1 MKGHVLYNGEFYME
15 IPISYINL
23 TDFIVEVPEDRMYRH
38 FTCSRYSERKM
49 GWIAALAVVA
59 IVWSRSPMSPAADTE
74 TKQQDKQ
81 PAKVFRAG
89 AYAVDITPLEFPVLV
104 NGGVRERVANE
115 VHDPLHARCLVL
127 DDGTVQLAIV
137 VVDSCLVPRSLA
149 DEAKA
154 LATKDTGIPTDRIL
168 ISATHTHTAPSLCGC
183 LGTDRDERYAKWL
196 PGKIAEGI
204 RAAHKNLQP
213 ARVGWAVGR
222 DEKNVYCRRFLMKPD
237 TALTNRYS
245 DKRDDRAQMNPGY
258 NNANAI
264 RRTGPTDPAVT
275 ILSVQTRDGRPL
287 ALLGNYSTHYA
298 GAPALSADYFAVF
311 ASEIG
316 RLIGAKGDRPLFVG
330 MMSNGTSGDANCS
343 DFMRKERRN
352 YDYLSVGREVAQAA
366 FEAYKT
372 IKYYDWVPLEM
383 REQRLVLN
391 VRMPTKEEVVKAREF
406 MKTFSDRKP
415 RNWEEVYARET
426 VELAKMDPT
435 RELKLQAIRIGDL
448 GIAAIPCEVYG
459 STGLA
464 IKAASPLQTTMN
476 ISLANGCEGY
486 IAPPEQHKLGGYTAW
501 RARTSCL
508 EELAEPKIKATVV
521 GLLVEAAMA
530 RRD

>member
-1 MKGHVLYNGEFYME
+1 
-15 IPISYINL
+15 
-23 TDFIVEVPEDRMYRH
+23 MYHRLARSH
-38 FTCSRYSERKM
+38 YSECKM
-49 GWIAALAVVA
+49 ARVVALAVVA
-59 IVWSRSPMSPAADTE
+59 IVWTWAPTSLAANTE
-74 TKQQDKQ
+74 PGQQGKEQ
-81 PAKVFRAG
+81 AKVFRAG
-89 AYAVDITPLEFPVLV
+89 AFAVDITPLEFPVLV
-104 NGGVRERVANE
+104 NGGVRERVANQ

-127 DDGTVQLAIV
+127 DDSTVQLAIV
-137 VVDSCLVPRSLA
+137 VVDSCMVPRSLT

-154 LATKDTGIPTDRIL
+154 MAAKDTGIPSERIL
-168 ISATHTHTAPSLCGC
+168 ISATHTHSAPSLCGC
-183 LGTDRDERYAKWL
+183 LGTDCDERYARWL

-204 RAAHKNLQP
+204 RNARKNLQP

-222 DEKNVYCRRFLMKPD
+222 DEKNVYCRRFLMKPG
-237 TALTNRYS
+237 TALTNQYS
-245 DKRDDRAQMNPGY
+245 DKRDDRAQMNPGH

-264 RRTGPTDPAVT
+264 RRTGPGDPDVT

-298 GAPALSADYFAVF
+298 GSPALSADYFAVF

-316 RLIGAKGDRPLFVG
+316 RLIGVKGDQPRFVG
-330 MMSNGTSGDANCS
+330 IMSNGTSGDANCS
-343 DFMRKERRN
+343 DFKRTKRRK
-352 YDYLSVGREVAQAA
+352 YDYFSVGREVAQAA

-372 IKYYDWVPLEM
+372 IKYYGWVPLEM
-383 REQRLVLN
+383 CERRLVLA
-391 VRMPTKEEVVKAREF
+391 VRLPTKEEIAKAHEF
-406 MKTFSDRKP
+406 MKTFADRKP

-426 VELAKMDPT
+426 VELSKMGPT

-464 IKAASPLQTTMN
+464 IKAASPLETTMN

-486 IAPPEQHKLGGYTAW
+486 IAPPEQHKLGGYTTW

-521 GLLVEAAMA
+521 GLLVKVATA
-530 RRD
+530 RGD

>member
-1 MKGHVLYNGEFYME
+1 
-15 IPISYINL
+15 
-23 TDFIVEVPEDRMYRH
+23 MYHR
-38 FTCSRYSERKM
+38 FARFGYSECKM
-49 GWIAALAVVA
+49 ARVVAFAVVA
-59 IVWSRSPMSPAADTE
+59 IAWTWVPTALAADTE
-74 TKQQDKQ
+74 PGQQGKG

-89 AYAVDITPLEFPVLV
+89 AYAIDITPLDFPVLV
-104 NGGVRERVANE
+104 NGGVRERVANQ

-127 DDGTVQLAIV
+127 DDSTMQLAIV
-137 VVDSCLVPRSLA
+137 VVDSCLIPRSLA
-149 DEAKA
+149 DEAKD
-154 LATKDTGIPTDRIL
+154 LAAKKMGIPSKRIL
-168 ISATHTHTAPSLCGC
+168 ISATHTHSAPSLLGC
-183 LGTDRDERYAKWL
+183 LGTDCDERYAKWL
-196 PGKIAEGI
+196 PSRIVEGI
-204 RAAHKNLQP
+204 RSAQKNLQP

-222 DEKNVYCRRFLMKPD
+222 DEKNVYCRRFLMKPG
-237 TALTNRYS
+237 TARTNRYS
-245 DKRDDRAQMNPGY
+245 DKRGDRAQMNPGH

-264 RRTGPTDPAVT
+264 RRTGPSDPDVT

-298 GAPALSADYFAVF
+298 GSPALSADYFAVF

-316 RLIGAKGDRPLFVG
+316 RLIGARGDQPRFVG

-343 DFMRKERRN
+343 NFMRQERRK

-383 REQRLVLN
+383 RERRLVLD
-391 VRMPTKEEVVKAREF
+391 VRLPTKEEVTKAREF
-406 MKTFSDRKP
+406 MKMFTDRKP

-426 VELAKMDPT
+426 VELDKMGPT

-448 GIAAIPCEVYG
+448 GIVAIPCEVYG

-464 IKAASPLQTTMN
+464 IKAASPLQATMN

-486 IAPPEQHKLGGYTAW
+486 IAPPEQHKLGGYTTW

-521 GLLVEAAMA
+521 GLLVEVAMA
-530 RRD
+530 PWD

>member
-1 MKGHVLYNGEFYME
+1 MA
-15 IPISYINL
+15 
-23 TDFIVEVPEDRMYRH
+23 
-38 FTCSRYSERKM
+38 
-49 GWIAALAVVA
+49 WILAIAIASIAWTWASTSLAAE
-59 IVWSRSPMSPAADTE
+59 TE
-74 TKQQDKQ
+74 QQGKE

-89 AYAVDITPLEFPVLV
+89 AYAIDITPLELPVLV
-104 NGGVRERVANE
+104 NGGVRERVANQ
-115 VHDPLHARCLVL
+115 VNDPLHARCLVL

-137 VVDSCLVPRSLA
+137 VVDSCLIPRSLA
-149 DEAKA
+149 DEVKDMAA
-154 LATKDTGIPTDRIL
+154 QDTGIPSERIL
-168 ISATHTHTAPSLCGC
+168 ISATHTHSAPSLCGC

-204 RAAHKNLQP
+204 HKAQKNFRP
-213 ARVGWAVGR
+213 ARVGWAVGS
-222 DEKNVYCRRFLMKPD
+222 DETNVYCRRFLMKPG
-237 TALTNRYS
+237 TALTNPYS
-245 DKRDDRAQMNPGY
+245 DKRDDRAQMNPGH

-264 RRTGPTDPAVT
+264 RPTGPADTDVT
-275 ILSVQTRDGRPL
+275 ILSVQTRNGRPL

-298 GAPALSADYFAVF
+298 GAPVLSADYFAVF
-311 ASEIG
+311 ADEIG
-316 RLIGAKGDRPLFVG
+316 RLIGAKGDQPRFVG
-330 MMSNGTSGDANCS
+330 IMSNGTSGDANCNN
-343 DFMRKERRN
+343 FKRQQRRK
-352 YDYLSVGREVAQAA
+352 YDYVSVGRDVAKAA

-372 IKYYDWVPLEM
+372 IKYNDWVPLEM
-383 REQRLVLN
+383 REQQLVLD
-391 VRMPTKEEVVKAREF
+391 VRLPTDKEVAKAREF
-406 MKTFSDRKP
+406 MKTVAGRKP

-426 VELAKMDPT
+426 VALAKMGPT

-464 IKAASPLQTTMN
+464 IKAASPLQATMN

-486 IAPPEQHKLGGYTAW
+486 IAPPEQHKLGGYTTW

-521 GLLVEAAMA
+521 SLLVEVATT

>member
-1 MKGHVLYNGEFYME
+1 MYHRFAHSWYSKCKMAW
-15 IPISYINL
+15 
-23 TDFIVEVPEDRMYRH
+23 IVV
-38 FTCSRYSERKM
+38 
-49 GWIAALAVVA
+49 LAVA
-59 IVWSRSPMSPAADTE
+59 SITWTLAF
-74 TKQQDKQ
+74 
-81 PAKVFRAG
+81 PAKAAVSKPGQQGKEPAKDFRAS
-89 AYAVDITPLEFPVLV
+89 AYAIDITPLEFPVLV
-104 NGGVRERVANE
+104 NGGVRERVANQ
-115 VHDPLHARCLVL
+115 VHDSLHARCLVL

-137 VVDSCLVPRSLA
+137 VVDSCLIPRSLA

-154 LATKDTGIPTDRIL
+154 LAAQDTGIPSERIL
-168 ISATHTHTAPSLCGC
+168 ISATHTHSAPSLCGC

-196 PGKIAEGI
+196 PSKIAEGI
-204 RAAHKNLQP
+204 RNAQKNLQP

-222 DEKNVYCRRFLMKPD
+222 DETNVFCRRFLMKPG
-237 TALTNRYS
+237 TALTNPYS
-245 DKRDDRAQMNPGY
+245 DKREDRAQMNPGH

-264 RRTGPTDPAVT
+264 RPTGPADPDVT
-275 ILSVQTRDGRPL
+275 VLSVQTRDGRPL

-298 GAPALSADYFAVF
+298 GAPVLSADYFAVF

-316 RLIGAKGDRPLFVG
+316 RLIGAKGDKPRFVG
-330 MMSNGTSGDANCS
+330 IMSNGTSGDANCNN
-343 DFMRKERRN
+343 FKRQQHRK
-352 YDYLSVGREVAQAA
+352 YDYISVGRDVAQAA

-372 IKYYDWVPLEM
+372 IKYYDWILLEM
-383 REQRLVLN
+383 HEQRLVLD
-391 VRMPTKEEVVKAREF
+391 VRMPIEEEVAKAREF
-406 MKTFSDRKP
+406 MKTFAGRKP

-426 VELAKMDPT
+426 VELSRMGPT

-486 IAPPEQHKLGGYTAW
+486 IAPPEQHKLGGYTTW

-521 GLLVEAAMA
+521 GLLVEVATA

>member
-1 MKGHVLYNGEFYME
+1 MAW
-15 IPISYINL
+15 
-23 TDFIVEVPEDRMYRH
+23 IVA
-38 FTCSRYSERKM
+38 CAI
-49 GWIAALAVVA
+49 GAIACT
-59 IVWSRSPMSPAADTE
+59 WTE
-74 TKQQDKQ
+74 TAQACPRGGGQEQEGQKE
-81 PAKVFRAG
+81 VFRAG
-89 AYAVDITPLEFPVLV
+89 AFAIDITPLELPVLV
-104 NGGVRERVANE
+104 NGGVRERVANQ

-137 VVDSCLVPRSLA
+137 VVDSCMVPRSLA

-154 LATKDTGIPTDRIL
+154 LAAKDTGIASERIL
-168 ISATHTHTAPSLCGC
+168 ISATHTHSAPALCGC
-183 LGTDRDERYAKWL
+183 LGTDRDERYAGWL

-204 RAAHKNLQP
+204 HNAQKNLQP
-213 ARVGWAVGR
+213 ARIGWAVGR
-222 DEKNVYCRRFLMKPD
+222 DETNVFCRRFLMKPG
-237 TALTNRYS
+237 TARTNPYS
-245 DKRDDRAQMNPGY
+245 DKREDRAQMNPGH

-264 RRTGPTDPAVT
+264 RRTGPVDPDVT
-275 ILSVQTRDGRPL
+275 IFSVQTPDGRPI

-316 RLIGAKGDRPLFVG
+316 RLIGAEGDRPQFVG
-330 MMSNGTSGDANCS
+330 IMSNGTSGDTNCS
-343 DFMRKERRN
+343 DFLRSTRRKYN
-352 YDYLSVGREVAQAA
+352 HLSVGREVARAA
-366 FEAYKT
+366 SEAYKT
-372 IKYYDWVPLEM
+372 IKYHDWVQLEM
-383 REQRLVLN
+383 REERLVLD
-391 VRMPTKEEVVKAREF
+391 VRMPTREEVAKARELVE
-406 MKTFSDRKP
+406 TFADHKP
-415 RNWEEVYARET
+415 STWEEVYACET
-426 VELAKMDPT
+426 IRLAEMAPT

-459 STGLA
+459 STGLS

-486 IAPPEQHKLGGYTAW
+486 IAPPEQHKLGGYTTW

-521 GLLVEAAMA
+521 GLLMEVTAA

>member
-1 MKGHVLYNGEFYME
+1 
-15 IPISYINL
+15 
-23 TDFIVEVPEDRMYRH
+23 MYRRLV
-38 FTCSRYSERKM
+38 CSRYLSRN
-49 GWIAALAVVA
+49 IAQIVALIIVA
-59 IVWSRSPMSPAADTE
+59 IVWAWASIAPAANIESD
-74 TKQQDKQ
+74 QQNKNLT
-81 PAKVFRAG
+81 KVFRAG
-89 AYAVDITPLEFPVLV
+89 AYAIDITPLEFPVLV

-115 VHDPLHARCLVL
+115 VHDPLHARCIVL
-127 DDGTVQLAIV
+127 DDSTVQIAIV
-137 VVDSCLVPRSLA
+137 VVDSCMVPRSLA
-149 DEAKA
+149 DKAKA
-154 LATKDTGIPTDRIL
+154 MAAKDTGIPSERIL
-168 ISATHTHTAPSLCGC
+168 ISATHTHSAPSLCGC
-183 LGTDRDERYAKWL
+183 LGTDCDERYASWL

-204 RAAHKNLQP
+204 HNAQKNLQP

-222 DEKNVYCRRFLMKPD
+222 DENNVYCRRFLMKPG
-237 TALTNRYS
+237 TARTNLYS
-245 DKRDDRAQMNPGY
+245 DKRGDRAQMNPGH

-264 RRTGPTDPAVT
+264 RRTGPVDPDVT
-275 ILSVQTRDGRPL
+275 ILSVQTRDCRPL

-316 RLIGAKGDRPLFVG
+316 RLIGAKGDQPRFVG
-330 MMSNGTSGDANCS
+330 IMSNGTSGDANCS
-343 DFMRKERRN
+343 DFKRRERRK
-352 YDYLSVGREVAQAA
+352 YDYLSVGRDVAQAA

-383 REQRLVLN
+383 REQRLMLD
-391 VRMPTKEEVVKAREF
+391 VRLPTKEEIIKAREF
-406 MKTFSDRKP
+406 MKMFAGRKP

-426 VELAKMDPT
+426 VELAKMGQT

-486 IAPPEQHKLGGYTAW
+486 IAPPEQHKLGGYTTW

-508 EELAEPKIKATVV
+508 EEMAEPKIKATVV
-521 GLLVEAAMA
+521 GLLVEVATA
-530 RRD
+530 RGD

>member
-1 MKGHVLYNGEFYME
+1 M
-15 IPISYINL
+15 
-23 TDFIVEVPEDRMYRH
+23 RH
-38 FTCSRYSERKM
+38 
-49 GWIAALAVVA
+49 
-59 IVWSRSPMSPAADTE
+59 SPCTRCDCLGNEPS
-74 TKQQDKQ
+74 
-81 PAKVFRAG
+81 KVFRAG
-89 AYAVDITPLEFPVLV
+89 AYAIDITPLQLPVLV
-104 NGGVRERVANE
+104 NGGVRERVADK
-115 VHDPLHARCLVL
+115 VHDALHARCLVL

-137 VVDSCLVPRSLA
+137 VVDSCLIPRSLA

-154 LATKDTGIPTDRIL
+154 LATKDTGISTDRIL
-168 ISATHTHTAPSLCGC
+168 ISATHTHSAPSVSGC
-183 LGTDRDERYAKWL
+183 LGTDCDEKYAKWL

-204 RAAHKNLQP
+204 LLAQKNLQP

-222 DEKNVYCRRFLMKPD
+222 DEKNIYCRRFLMKPG
-237 TALTNRYS
+237 TALTNPYS
-245 DKRDDRAQMNPGY
+245 DKRRDRAQMNPGH

-264 RRTGPTDPAVT
+264 RPTGPADPAVT

-298 GAPALSADYFAVF
+298 GSPALSADYFAVF

-316 RLIGAKGDRPLFVG
+316 RLIGADPQFVG
-330 MMSNGTSGDANCS
+330 IMSNGTSGDANCNDYMS
-343 DFMRKERRN
+343 AKSRK
-352 YDYLSVGREVAQAA
+352 YDYFSVGRDIAQAA

-372 IKYYDWVPLEM
+372 IEYHDWVPLVM
-383 REQRLVLN
+383 RELRLVLDAR
-391 VRMPTKEEVVKAREF
+391 VPTEQEVVKAREF
-406 MKTFSDRKP
+406 MKTFAGRKP
-415 RNWEEVYARET
+415 QNWQEVYARET
-426 VELAKMDPT
+426 VVMSEMSPT

-486 IAPPEQHKLGGYTAW
+486 LPPPEQHKLGGYTTW

-508 EELAEPKIKATVV
+508 EEMAEPKIKAAVV
-521 GLLVEAAMA
+521 GLLVDVATA
-530 RRD
+530 RTIENES

>member
-1 MKGHVLYNGEFYME
+1 
-15 IPISYINL
+15 
-23 TDFIVEVPEDRMYRH
+23 MYHRLARSH
-38 FTCSRYSERKM
+38 YSECKM
-49 GWIAALAVVA
+49 ARIVALAVVA
-59 IVWSRSPMSPAADTE
+59 IVWTWAPTSLAANTE
-74 TKQQDKQ
+74 PGQQGKE

-89 AYAVDITPLEFPVLV
+89 AFAIDITPLEFPVLV
-104 NGGVRERVANE
+104 NGGVRERVANQ

-127 DDGTVQLAIV
+127 DDSTVQLAIV
-137 VVDSCLVPRSLA
+137 VVDSCMVPRSLA

-154 LATKDTGIPTDRIL
+154 MAAKDTGIPSERIL
-168 ISATHTHTAPSLCGC
+168 ISATHTHSAPSLCGC
-183 LGTDRDERYAKWL
+183 LGTDCDERYAMWL

-204 RAAHKNLQP
+204 RNARKNLQP

-222 DEKNVYCRRFLMKPD
+222 DEKNVYCRRFLMKPG
-237 TALTNRYS
+237 TALTNQYS
-245 DKRDDRAQMNPGY
+245 DKRDDRAQMNPGH

-264 RRTGPTDPAVT
+264 RRTGPGDPDVT

-298 GAPALSADYFAVF
+298 GSPALSADYFAVF

-316 RLIGAKGDRPLFVG
+316 RLIGVKGDQPRFVG
-330 MMSNGTSGDANCS
+330 IMSNGTSGDANCS
-343 DFMRKERRN
+343 NFMRQGRRK
-352 YDYLSVGREVAQAA
+352 YDYLSVGRDVAQAA

-372 IKYYDWVPLEM
+372 IKYYGWVPLEM
-383 REQRLVLN
+383 CERRLVLD
-391 VRMPTKEEVVKAREF
+391 VRLPTKEEIAKAREF
-406 MKTFSDRKP
+406 MKTFADRKP

-426 VELAKMDPT
+426 VELAKMGPT

-464 IKAASPLQTTMN
+464 IKAASPLETTMN

-486 IAPPEQHKLGGYTAW
+486 IAPPEQHKLGGYTTW

-521 GLLVEAAMA
+521 GLLVEVATA
-530 RRD
+530 RGD

>member
-1 MKGHVLYNGEFYME
+1 MYHCFDRSWYSKCEMASIVA
-15 IPISYINL
+15 L
-23 TDFIVEVPEDRMYRH
+23 T
-38 FTCSRYSERKM
+38 
-49 GWIAALAVVA
+49 AAVITWTWAPTSLAVNA
-59 IVWSRSPMSPAADTE
+59 ESR
-74 TKQQDKQ
+74 QQCKEA
-81 PAKVFRAG
+81 AKVLRAG
-89 AYAVDITPLEFPVLV
+89 AYAIDITPLEFPVLV
-104 NGGVRERVANE
+104 NGGVRERVANQ

-127 DDGTVQLAIV
+127 DDNTMQLAIV

-149 DEAKA
+149 DEAKD
-154 LATKDTGIPTDRIL
+154 LAAQDTGIPSERIL
-168 ISATHTHTAPSLCGC
+168 ISATHTHSAPSLCGC
-183 LGTDRDERYAKWL
+183 LGTDRDKQYANWL

-204 RAAHKNLQP
+204 RNAQKNLQP
-213 ARVGWAVGR
+213 ARIGWAVGR
-222 DEKNVYCRRFLMKPD
+222 DETNVYCRRFLMKPG
-237 TALTNRYS
+237 TALTNPYS
-245 DKRDDRAQMNPGY
+245 DKREDKAQMNPGH
-258 NNANAI
+258 NNVNAI
-264 RRTGPTDPAVT
+264 RPTGPVDPDVT
-275 ILSVQTRDGRPL
+275 ILSVKTRDDRPL

-298 GAPALSADYFAVF
+298 GAPLLSADYFAVF

-316 RLIGAKGDRPLFVG
+316 RLIGAKGDRPRFVG
-330 MMSNGTSGDANCS
+330 IMSNGTSGDSNCS
-343 DFMRKERRN
+343 NFKRRERRK
-352 YDYLSVGREVAQAA
+352 YDYLSVGRDVAQAA

-383 REQRLVLN
+383 REQRLVLD
-391 VRMPTKEEVVKAREF
+391 VRLPTDKEVAKAREF
-406 MKTFSDRKP
+406 MKTFTGRKP

-426 VELAKMDPT
+426 VELSKMGPT

-486 IAPPEQHKLGGYTAW
+486 IPPPEQHKLGGYTTW

-521 GLLVEAAMA
+521 GLLVEVATTH
-530 RRD
+530 RD

>member
-1 MKGHVLYNGEFYME
+1 
-15 IPISYINL
+15 
-23 TDFIVEVPEDRMYRH
+23 MYCH
-38 FTCSRYSERKM
+38 LACSRYSNRK
-49 GWIAALAVVA
+49 IAQIVALVIVA
-59 IVWSRSPMSPAADTE
+59 IVWTWASITPAANIEPDQQNKDL
-74 TKQQDKQ
+74 TK
-81 PAKVFRAG
+81 VLRAG
-89 AYAVDITPLEFPVLV
+89 AYAIDITPLEFPVLV
-104 NGGVRERVANE
+104 NGGVRERVANQA
-115 VHDPLHARCLVL
+115 HDPLHARCLVL
-127 DDGTVQLAIV
+127 DDSTVQLAIV
-137 VVDSCLVPRSLA
+137 VVDSCLIPRSLA
-149 DEAKA
+149 DEAKD
-154 LATKDTGIPTDRIL
+154 LAAKDTGIPSERIL
-168 ISATHTHTAPSLCGC
+168 ISATHTHSAPSLLGC
-183 LGTDRDERYAKWL
+183 LGTDCDERYAKWL

-204 RAAHKNLQP
+204 HNAQKNLQP

-222 DEKNVYCRRFLMKPD
+222 DEKNVYCRRFLMKPG
-237 TALTNRYS
+237 TALTNQYS
-245 DKRDDRAQMNPGY
+245 DKRDDRAQMNPGH

-264 RRTGPTDPAVT
+264 RRTGPADPDVT
-275 ILSVQTRDGRPL
+275 ILSVQTRDGHPL

-298 GAPALSADYFAVF
+298 GSPALSADYFAVF

-316 RLIGAKGDRPLFVG
+316 RLIGAKGDRPRFVG
-330 MMSNGTSGDANCS
+330 IMSNGTSGDANCS
-343 DFMRKERRN
+343 DFMRTKRRK
-352 YDYLSVGREVAQAA
+352 YDYLSVGRDVAQAA

-383 REQRLVLN
+383 REQRLMLD
-391 VRMPTKEEVVKAREF
+391 VRLPTKEEITKAREF
-406 MKTFSDRKP
+406 MKMFAGRKP

-426 VELAKMDPT
+426 VELAKMGPT

-486 IAPPEQHKLGGYTAW
+486 IAPPEQHKLAGYTTW

-521 GLLVEAAMA
+521 GMLVEVAMA
-530 RRD
+530 RGN